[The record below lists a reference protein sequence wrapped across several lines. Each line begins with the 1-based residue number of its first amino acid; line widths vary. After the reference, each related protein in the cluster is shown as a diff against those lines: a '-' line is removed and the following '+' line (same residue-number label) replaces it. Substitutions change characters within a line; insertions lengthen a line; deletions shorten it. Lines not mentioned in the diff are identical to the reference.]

1 MYLNFNITYTDR
13 IFISFVFLFN
23 FNIWYLINILKYNTS
38 LFIDIEIVLLMKT
51 NRERMATQIEKVY
64 CLLVSE

>member
-38 LFIDIEIVLLMKT
+38 LFIDIDTDSVNENKQGENGDT
-51 NRERMATQIEKVY
+51 NREG
-64 CLLVSE
+64 LLSTGE